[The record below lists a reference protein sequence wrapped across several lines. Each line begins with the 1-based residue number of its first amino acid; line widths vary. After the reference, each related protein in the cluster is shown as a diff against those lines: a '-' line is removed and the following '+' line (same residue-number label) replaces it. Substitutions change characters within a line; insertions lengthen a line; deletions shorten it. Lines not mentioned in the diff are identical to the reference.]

1 MNNVIKT
8 TTAMNFS
15 KEAYSLVKKGGKY
28 GCIALGIWALH
39 DLCEKAMDKGYAFNV
54 DLCQEGKVNFNFTP
68 PVSTVES

>member
-54 DLCQEGKVNFNFTP
+54 RM
-68 PVSTVES
+68 

>member
-1 MNNVIKT
+1 MNNVIQT

-54 DLCQEGKVNFNFTP
+54 DLSQEGKVNFNFTP